1 MPGRRPCRAAS
12 TFFNP
17 YGLQRLNSERRRLT
31 GAPGTERAS
40 LAAEDFVLEESSSC
54 YSCGHVTNEVVST
67 CPKCGRRLR
76 TAKQVRRL
84 GWLQLAIG
92 VFLVGLMGTITYN
105 LAPLMFPLTAETGD
119 RGARFT
125 GTPEQAQL
133 ILALFGMVI
142 AFGLGSIFSGLWQIK
157 TGRRNKWL
165 FIGMVLL
172 FIVLIFFSWYL
183 RSALRGAS

>member
-1 MPGRRPCRAAS
+1 M
-12 TFFNP
+12 
-17 YGLQRLNSERRRLT
+17 
-31 GAPGTERAS
+31 S
-40 LAAEDFVLEESSSC
+40 LHVENFVMEESSSC
-54 YSCGHVTNEVVST
+54 YSCGHVTSEGAAGA

-76 TAKQVRRL
+76 TATQVRRL

-105 LAPLMFPLTAETGD
+105 LAPSLLPSAAATRG
-119 RGARFT
+119 GARFT

-133 ILALFGMVI
+133 ILGLFGMVLV
-142 AFGLGSIFSGLWQIK
+142 FGLGSMLSGLWQIK

-165 FIGMVLL
+165 FVIMVLL
-172 FIVLIFFSWYL
+172 FVVLILFSWFL